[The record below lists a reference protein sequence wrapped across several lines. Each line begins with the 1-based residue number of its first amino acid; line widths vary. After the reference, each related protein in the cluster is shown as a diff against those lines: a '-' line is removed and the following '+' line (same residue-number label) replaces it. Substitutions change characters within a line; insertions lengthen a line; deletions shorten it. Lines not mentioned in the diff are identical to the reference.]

1 MFRETIRIA
10 VSFRKDLGIIIGRRE
25 GVKIKVKVRNVL
37 NCEFDDLMARS
48 EFISLYF
55 GVFYFICV
63 ILDFYGSIWSKYNE
77 SFRIRFG
84 HLSDNYLEHESR
96 CNKISW
102 KI

>member
-1 MFRETIRIA
+1 M
-10 VSFRKDLGIIIGRRE
+10 GIIIGRRE

-37 NCEFDDLMARS
+37 NCEFDDLARS
-48 EFISLYF
+48 DFISLNF
-55 GVFYFICV
+55 GVFYFMCEA
-63 ILDFYGSIWSKYNE
+63 ILNFYERIWSKYNE

-84 HLSDNYLEHESR
+84 HSSDNYLEHESR